1 MAEPLTALSITRN
14 AWIVA
19 GLLLLAVGIGD
30 VAVAR
35 TKLSQY
41 QETLASTPAKAP
53 KNPAVLFPKAS
64 EAEEQRSVARAKLGS
79 HALSGR
85 AAAHVRRTRPDRRR
99 RRPGAF
105 PQRTRRSD
113 RKFALTSGRPL
124 STSRTNLH
132 IGRTAGPRWRVR
144 GGWLQPQV
152 GRGRIPQDVR
162 ARSLEGRASSTRSSL
177 FSSGRSTSTGFSSS
191 SKTRP
196 GDRYAA

>member
-64 EAEEQRSVARAKLGS
+64 EAEEQRSVARAKLGFYNMLFLAGQLLTFGGLVLIVVGVVQVRS
-79 HALSGR
+79 RNAL
-85 AAAHVRRTRPDRRR
+85 AVPIAN
-99 RRPGAF
+99 
-105 PQRTRRSD
+105 
-113 RKFALTSGRPL
+113 
-124 STSRTNLH
+124 SR
-132 IGRTAGPRWRVR
+132 
-144 GGWLQPQV
+144 
-152 GRGRIPQDVR
+152 
-162 ARSLEGRASSTRSSL
+162 
-177 FSSGRSTSTGFSSS
+177 
-191 SKTRP
+191 
-196 GDRYAA
+196 